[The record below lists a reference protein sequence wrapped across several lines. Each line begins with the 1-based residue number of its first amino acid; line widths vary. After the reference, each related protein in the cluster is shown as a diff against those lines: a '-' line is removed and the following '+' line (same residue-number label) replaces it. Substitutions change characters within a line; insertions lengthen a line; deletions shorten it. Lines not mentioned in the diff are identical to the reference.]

1 MVPYSPDL
9 ESFISMVLT
18 AFWMQNLVFPWYLHQ
33 FGWKTSNFH
42 GMYSILDAKPTYIG
56 NKEYSYIYTYI
67 HIYIYTYTYI
77 HVYIY
82 TYIHIF
88 PGERRGTMTT
98 YTTYGTTST
107 GGRGRTMTVRG
118 RLPSGLTQLPHPQG
132 GGGNHDH
139 GGEGGSP
146 NLEHIHIFLYIYI
159 HIINI

>member
-1 MVPYSPDL
+1 
-9 ESFISMVLT
+9 
-18 AFWMQNLVFPWYLHQ
+18 
-33 FGWKTSNFH
+33 
-42 GMYSILDAKPTYIG
+42 
-56 NKEYSYIYTYI
+56 
-67 HIYIYTYTYI
+67 
-77 HVYIY
+77 
-82 TYIHIF
+82 
-88 PGERRGTMTT
+88 MTT

-159 HIINI
+159 YTYYKYLISANHNHEQFPLVVCQKMRDPSQDASS